1 MKLLLSTLLA
11 GSTLLPGQTLL
22 FQDNFDVAD
31 NTSFDASSTVG
42 RLTGTLAENIV
53 LRAHRAQQQIQ
64 SNQLRLAVPAAG
76 GAGGVR
82 FNPLPEPFTSRF
94 NWAAG
99 ATGADI
105 LASGGFVV
113 TFDWTPANNTATQWI
128 TWAVGTPNADTG
140 GSIVNSLTT
149 DYGILLRNNG
159 GTQRFDNSIGL
170 GNGGAFPTTAG
181 GTTTYSVSL
190 EYIFSD
196 FADNSS
202 VTAITT
208 VDGTEVANDVFT
220 WDGNTGELYM
230 EMATNLTGNLINNL
244 AISTRAT
251 AGYSFDLAKSTF
263 ASGAPQGTLI
273 GDLGGSF
280 GGNPEQSTFSLV
292 SGAGDTDNDKFQI
305 NGTSLE
311 VGTGDFTGINSMD
324 GQQYSIR
331 IKGTG
336 TDTAERSFTLT
347 LTKDDDF
354 DNLNDLWE
362 LLWANNLSDLS
373 AASGDEDFDQDG
385 LTNLEEYHVS
395 IGTFNGG
402 NTAYPNIDPTKKDT
416 DEDTLEDGEEIVP
429 AGDRPQTDP
438 TNGDTD
444 LDGLSDLVETN
455 SGVFTD
461 ANNPGTDPTKCD
473 TDGDY
478 ARDSWEITRNTNPLV
493 ADTPPAPL
501 GPVAIVPITDAAST
515 GLDPAKTYTHLIS
528 GGQAATVNGVAFELL
543 SPTTIPANF
552 AWDTMGNTMNAITAN
567 LGDWTPAAAGI
578 DTEIQT
584 LLSSFIYSG
593 NGAAPGSSQRF
604 TLTNLTPGANY
615 DFRLYV
621 RIWDTDGAGR
631 PDDLVFTNGTEMVQ
645 PFGALPLDRPGI
657 VTGSG
662 NNHDAYYLTYT
673 YTAQTTELI
682 IDANVPLCGPNPS
695 GSLHMYALSNEI
707 STGVPLG
714 QILITNR
721 LFLPDGRF
729 AIGFQAK
736 PLTTYNVTKSSN
748 LVGDFAPLDVPLSVT
763 TDVNGEGQV
772 IIPSPEFSDLKE
784 FYRIEE

>member
-1 MKLLLSTLLA
+1 MKHIFTTLLVA
-11 GSTLLPGQTLL
+11 SGLLPAQTLL
-22 FQDNFDVAD
+22 FQDNFDVPD

-42 RLTGTLAENIV
+42 RLTGALADNVV

-149 DYGILLRNNG
+149 DYGILVRNNG

-170 GNGGAFPTTAG
+170 GNGGTFPTTAG

-196 FADNSS
+196 FADGSS

-220 WDGNTGELYM
+220 WDGNVGELYM

-244 AISTRAT
+244 AISTRAV
-251 AGYSFDLAKSTF
+251 AGFSFDLANRTF

-280 GGNPEQSTFSLV
+280 GGNPDASTFSLV
-292 SGAGDTDNDKFQI
+292 QGAGDTDNDKFQI
-305 NGTSLE
+305 NGSSLE
-311 VGTGDFTGINSMD
+311 VGTADFTGINSVD

-331 IKGTG
+331 IQGVGTG
-336 TDTAERSFTLT
+336 TSERSFTLT

-354 DNLNDLWE
+354 DNLSDVWE
-362 LLWANNLSDLS
+362 NLWANNLNDLS

-385 LTNLEEYHVS
+385 LTDGQEFQLS
-395 IGTFNGG
+395 ST
-402 NTAYPNIDPTKKDT
+402 YPDLDPTKQDT
-416 DEDTLEDGEEIVP
+416 DNDTLLDGQEINPIPPRLATNPTNSDTDFDSLSDAVETNTRVYVD
-429 AGDRPQTDP
+429 ANDTGTDP
-438 TNGDTD
+438 TN
-444 LDGLSDLVETN
+444 
-455 SGVFTD
+455 
-461 ANNPGTDPTKCD
+461 CD
-473 TDGDY
+473 TDGDFSG
-478 ARDSWEITRNTNPLV
+478 DPWEITYNTSPFDV
-493 ADTPPAPL
+493 SEYPGPI
-501 GPVAIVPITDAAST
+501 GPVAIVPITDDAST
-515 GLDPAKTYTHLIS
+515 GIDPSKTYTHLIS
-528 GGQAATVNGVAFELL
+528 GGQSVILNGVTFDALTPAL
-543 SPTTIPANF
+543 IPANF
-552 AWDTMGNTMNAITAN
+552 TWDTNGNTMNALSNRSDGWDAI
-567 LGDWTPAAAGI
+567 AAGPGV
-578 DTEIQT
+578 EA
-584 LLSSFIYSG
+584 LLTSFSYSG
-593 NGAAPGSSQRF
+593 NGTAPGSSQRF
-604 TLTNLTPGANY
+604 TLSNLTPGANY
-615 DFRLYV
+615 DFRIYSRTWSL
-621 RIWDTDGAGR
+621 IGSGR
-631 PDDLVFTNGTEMVQ
+631 PIDLVFTNGTEIVQ
-645 PFGALPLDRPGI
+645 PFNALPFDRPGF
-657 VTGSG
+657 VTRSG
-662 NNHDAYYLTYT
+662 NNNDAYYLSYT
-673 YTAQTTELI
+673 YTAQGTELV
-682 IDANVPLCGPNPS
+682 IDATIPDCSIPVS
-695 GSLHMYALSNEI
+695 GSMHMYALSNEI

-721 LFLPDGRF
+721 GFTPSGQF
-729 AIGFQAK
+729 AIAFKAK
-736 PLTTYNVTKSSN
+736 PQTTYQITKSSN
-748 LVGDFAPLDVPLSVT
+748 LLGDFSPLDNPLSAT
-763 TDVNGEGQV
+763 TDIAGDGQV
-772 IIPSPEFSDLKE
+772 IIPAQEASDLKE